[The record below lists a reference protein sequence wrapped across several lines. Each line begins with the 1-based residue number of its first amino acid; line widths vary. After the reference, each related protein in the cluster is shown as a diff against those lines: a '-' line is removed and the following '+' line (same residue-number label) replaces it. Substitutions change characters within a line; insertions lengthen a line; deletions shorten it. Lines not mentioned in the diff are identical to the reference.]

1 MEKPDLTKIKNII
14 FDFGNVLL
22 NIDPRLTQEAFSNIG
37 IKPGVD
43 FWGSR
48 SSAELLLN
56 LEKGLISPENFRKGA
71 LEKLIEGT
79 TNEEVD
85 KAWNALLLDLPSRR
99 VELVK
104 NLAQKYRV
112 FLLSNSNQI
121 HYDYYIHE
129 FESKFGFSFSILFE
143 KTWFS
148 HNLGMV
154 KPDPEIFKFVL
165 RDAGLQPQET
175 LFIDDTLMHVEAA
188 RKLQINAWHLEAGTE
203 VCDLFS

>member
-1 MEKPDLTKIKNII
+1 MEKPDLTEIKNII

-22 NIDPRLTQEAFSNIG
+22 NINPRLTQEAFSTIG

-56 LEKGLISPENFRKGA
+56 LEKGLISPEDFRKGA
-71 LEKLIEGT
+71 LEMLVEGT

-85 KAWNALLLDLPSRR
+85 KAWNALLLDLPSKR

-104 NLAQKYRV
+104 RLAQKYRI

-121 HYDYYIHE
+121 HYDFYIHE
-129 FESKFGFSFSILFE
+129 FESKFGFPFSTLFE

-165 RDAGLQPQET
+165 KDASLQPKET
-175 LFIDDTLMHVEAA
+175 LFIDDTPMHVEAA

>member
-1 MEKPDLTKIKNII
+1 MEKPDLTEIKNII

-22 NIDPRLTQEAFSNIG
+22 NINPRLTQEAFSTIG

-56 LEKGLISPENFRKGA
+56 LEKGLISPEDFRKGA
-71 LEKLIEGT
+71 LEKLVEGT

-85 KAWNALLLDLPSRR
+85 KAWNALLLDLPSKR
-99 VELVK
+99 VELIK
-104 NLAQKYRV
+104 RLAQKYRI

-121 HYDYYIHE
+121 HFDYYINE
-129 FESKFGFSFSILFE
+129 FESKFGFPLSTLFE

-154 KPDPEIFKFVL
+154 KPDPEIRRHTYACRSCQKTAHQCLVPGS
-165 RDAGLQPQET
+165 R
-175 LFIDDTLMHVEAA
+175 
-188 RKLQINAWHLEAGTE
+188 N
-203 VCDLFS
+203 